1 MIQRSAAW
9 SLGGI
14 IVLSCGSAL
23 AQQQDTYPSRLIRMI
38 VPQPAGGTTDVLGR
52 FVSQKITEA
61 TGQQAIVENRGGA
74 GGNIGTEIVAKAR
87 PDGYTLLTVA
97 SSTLT
102 INPSLF
108 PKMPY
113 DTLQDLAPITTIAE
127 VPNVLVAHP
136 SLPVRNVKELI
147 ALARAKPNQLNYGS
161 SGSGQSSHLAMEL
174 FKAMAGVDI
183 IHIPYK
189 GGNQLVMDVLA
200 GQILLMM
207 NNITTALPHIKAG
220 KLRALGVTTL
230 KRSPAMP
237 ELPAIDEAGLPGFEN
252 SVWYGVLA
260 PAGTPVPIINRL
272 NSIVVKALN
281 MPDMRERLSNQ
292 GAEPVGNTPDES
304 AAQLRA
310 DIAKWAKVIKATG
323 AKLD

>member
-1 MIQRSAAW
+1 
-9 SLGGI
+9 
-14 IVLSCGSAL
+14 
-23 AQQQDTYPSRLIRMI
+23 MI

-52 FVSQKITEA
+52 LVSQRITEA
-61 TGQQAIVENRGGA
+61 TGQQVVVENRGGA
-74 GGNIGTEIVAKAR
+74 GGNIGTELVAKAR

-108 PKMPY
+108 AKMPY

-136 SLPVRNVKELI
+136 SLPVRNVKEVI
-147 ALARAKPNQLNYGS
+147 ALAKSKPGQLNYGS

-174 FKAMAGVDI
+174 FKTMAGVDI

-189 GGNQLVMDVLA
+189 GGSQLVMDVLS
-200 GQILLMM
+200 GHILLMM
-207 NNITTALPHIKAG
+207 NNITTALPHVKAG
-220 KLRALGVTTL
+220 KLHALGVTTL

-237 ELPAIDEAGLPGFEN
+237 ELVTIDEAGLKGFEN

-260 PAGTPVPIINRL
+260 PGGTPASIINRL
-272 NSIVVKALN
+272 NAIVVTSLRAAEL
-281 MPDMRERLSNQ
+281 REKLSTQ
-292 GAEPVGNTPDES
+292 GAEPVGNTPEEF
-304 AAQLRA
+304 AAQLR
-310 DIAKWAKVIKATG
+310 DDLAKWAKVIKDTG